1 MTRRAGWK
9 GVTTM
14 TKQTTKQDRHNGV
27 TGRTLAELQQGT
39 CLWQKPWS
47 GGDMAPSGRTWP
59 LRATGQPYCGIN
71 VSLL

>member
-9 GVTTM
+9 GVNTM

-39 CLWQKPWS
+39 SLWQKPWS
-47 GGDMAPSGRTWP
+47 GGDMAASGRTWP
-59 LRATGQPYCGIN
+59 LRANGQPYCGIN